1 MINAISNPNRII
13 ALMMAMIIPFCCC
26 TLDLCAQSSDVDAPA
41 SCCCNTT
48 ENSCPSDEQVPV
60 GTCSGCIKAPATAAP
75 NLDIDSLSQLPVL
88 HPAEIVISHTGFS
101 PINAELQ
108 FNWRLSDH
116 SGSNPGS
123 SARALRRQITP
134 QV

>member
-1 MINAISNPNRII
+1 MRNAISNPNRFI

-26 TLDLCAQSSDVDAPA
+26 TLDLCAQASDLDVPA

-48 ENSCPSDEQVPV
+48 DNSCPSDEQGPV
-60 GTCSGCIKAPATAAP
+60 GTCFGCIKAPATAAP

-88 HPAEIVISHTGFS
+88 HPAEIVNSLNGFS
-101 PINAELQ
+101 PSIAEFQLD
-108 FNWRLSDH
+108 WRISDH